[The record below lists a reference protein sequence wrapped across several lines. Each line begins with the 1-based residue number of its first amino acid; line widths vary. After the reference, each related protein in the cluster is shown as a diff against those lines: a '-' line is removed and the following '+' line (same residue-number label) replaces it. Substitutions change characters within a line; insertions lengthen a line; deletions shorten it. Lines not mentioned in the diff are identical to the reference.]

1 MQIDLVKTYQFEAAH
16 ATPWEGDALRLHGHS
31 FEVEVVV
38 GGVCGEESGW
48 LMDYADIS
56 ECFEPLFRELDH
68 KTLND
73 VDGLEDVSMTG
84 IAAWI
89 RGRLAPGL
97 SQLKDVHVSVRGDQ
111 IYAPKLLHRDGTFGL
126 PERIRFGFEAAH
138 ALPKL
143 PPDHK
148 CHTMHGHS
156 FSVEAGGADVKQFT
170 PVLQRIH
177 ETLDHRC
184 LNKIAGLENPTSEQL
199 GRWIWREIAESVS
212 ELSVVVVA
220 ETCTA
225 RCIYRGK

>member
-16 ATPWEGDALRLHGHS
+16 ATPWENDPARLHGHS

-38 GGVCGEESGW
+38 GGACGDESGW

-56 ECFEPLFRELDH
+56 DCFDPVFRKLDH

-73 VDGLEDVSMTG
+73 VDGLDDVTIRG
-84 IAAWI
+84 IARWI
-89 RGRLAPGL
+89 RDELAPGL
-97 SQLKDVHVSVRGDQ
+97 PLLKDVHLSVRGDQ
-111 IYAPKLLHRDGTFGL
+111 IYAPKLLHRDTVHDL
-126 PERIRFGFEAAH
+126 SERIRFSFEAAH

-156 FSVEAGGADVKQFT
+156 FSVEAGADEAEQLT
-170 PVLQRIH
+170 PVLHRIH

-184 LNKIAGLENPTSEQL
+184 LNDIAGLENPTSEQL
-199 GRWIWREIAESVS
+199 GRWIWREVVESVS
-212 ELSVVVVA
+212 GLSVVVVA